1 MSSVRDDDADSLS
14 SLEAQILRAV
24 EMVSVLR
31 QENEALARKL
41 QEAEADRSVALQQ
54 AAEASARQD
63 RLAQELESLRTERK
77 QVRTR
82 IEKLKDQLELLGG
95 S

>member
-1 MSSVRDDDADSLS
+1 MNSARDDDADSLS

-31 QENEALARKL
+31 QENETLARKL
-41 QEAEADRSVALQQ
+41 QEAEADRSGARQQ
-54 AAEASARQD
+54 AAEAAARQD

>member
-31 QENEALARKL
+31 RENEALAAKL
-41 QEAEADRSVALQQ
+41 QEAEAGREAAHQQ
-54 AAEASARQD
+54 AVEASARQD
-63 RLAQELESLRTERK
+63 RLAQELESLRSERK

>member
-1 MSSVRDDDADSLS
+1 MNSARDDDADSLS

-31 QENEALARKL
+31 QENETLARKL
-41 QEAEADRSVALQQ
+41 QEAEADRSLARQQ
-54 AAEASARQD
+54 AAEAAARQE